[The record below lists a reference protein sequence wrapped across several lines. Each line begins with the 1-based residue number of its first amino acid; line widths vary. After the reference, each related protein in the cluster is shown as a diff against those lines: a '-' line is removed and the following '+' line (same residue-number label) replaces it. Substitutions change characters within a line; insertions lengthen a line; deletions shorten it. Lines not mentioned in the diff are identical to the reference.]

1 MCDMQ
6 VQKKKGDM
14 SIIVFGWWKK
24 DKIISGTT
32 IENKHRKR

>member
-6 VQKKKGDM
+6 VQIKKGDM